1 MSHGREGVLA
11 DMLPRANEN
20 FRARRLTKATVFAF
34 MFVVLAALTSSCDL
48 DGASKKRA
56 EAANSATASSQQPR
70 TNLPMPPVESAHRA
84 STAAPRGTW
93 TQLDGRRAALEDYRG
108 QVVVLDFWATY
119 CPPCREEIPHL
130 VKLQRRFGPQGF
142 KVIGL
147 NVGGEDDRPKVPDF
161 VKQYGIQYQL
171 ADPDDET
178 VQLFLASDDRIPQT
192 FVFDRQRRLITHLVG
207 YDEDAAADLEQAV
220 TTALSS
226 KTD

>member
-1 MSHGREGVLA
+1 MRLRILGTSC
-11 DMLPRANEN
+11 
-20 FRARRLTKATVFAF
+20 ARRPA
-34 MFVVLAALTSSCDL
+34 AALAFAALLGCATACDL
-48 DGASKKRA
+48 DGASKKQS
-56 EAANSATASSQQPR
+56 AAKDANAPAASQPPR
-70 TNLPMPPVESAHRA
+70 TSLPMPPVEPAHRTGSSA
-84 STAAPRGTW
+84 AAPRGTW

-147 NVGGEDDRPKVPDF
+147 NVGGEEDQPKIPDF
-161 VKQYGIQYQL
+161 VRRYGIQYQL

-178 VQLFLASDDRIPQT
+178 VRLFLADDDRIPHT
-192 FVFDRQRRLITHLVG
+192 FVIDRQGRLITHLVG
-207 YDEDAAADLEQAV
+207 YDEDAAADLEPAV
-220 TTALSS
+220 TTALSA

>member
-1 MSHGREGVLA
+1 MRLRIPETSG
-11 DMLPRANEN
+11 
-20 FRARRLTKATVFAF
+20 ARRAAAALA
-34 MFVVLAALTSSCDL
+34 LAALLACAAGCDL
-48 DGASKKRA
+48 DGASKKQ
-56 EAANSATASSQQPR
+56 SADGGAGTPAGAQPPR
-70 TNLPMPPVESAHRA
+70 TSLPMPPVEPAHRTGSSA
-84 STAAPRGTW
+84 AAPRGTW

-147 NVGGEDDRPKVPDF
+147 NVGGEEDQPKIPDF

-171 ADPDDET
+171 ASPDDDT
-178 VQLFLASDDRIPQT
+178 VRLFLADDDRIPHT
-192 FVFDRQRRLITHLVG
+192 FVIDRQGRLVEDFVG
-207 YDEDAAADLEQAV
+207 YDGDAADELEKAV

-226 KTD
+226 KAD